1 MRKLIEGQPAMIVWP
16 IRIVVS
22 IAGILVM
29 ASGMTTLATSLFGST
44 APYQLPSILVTFASW
59 IVAAVV
65 FWIIFGEKIKS
76 YWHTKPKASDMWAD
90 GLRAMRK
97 HKFITAFVAFAYSCG
112 LLGLPLSW
120 YCAGYDRSALQSVFS
135 VPTVGVSK

>member
-97 HKFITAFVAFAYSCG
+97 HKFITAFVAFALFMWATG
-112 LLGLPLSW
+112 LAVELVLRGL
-120 YCAGYDRSALQSVFS
+120 
-135 VPTVGVSK
+135 